1 MGVELVVYRL
11 RIGGF
16 GAGRGYTSKLKT
28 YDVDYNPYTDG
39 PDIHYRMFATMFIIL
54 AILTSYTYMYPY
66 LDSINSGLIVGF
78 DQCSLRSYQIHHDQ
92 ILCKSNSHVSMS
104 FDVETHA
111 NSYVSF
117 QQRMLVLSKDIES
130 NPGPT
135 DMEQVLIAIK
145 ASEDRVLGEIRSV
158 KSEILSIKNDIVS
171 VKNDQVK
178 TKIEVNSVKQNQ
190 VDMSSDITNLQ
201 KDNKCLSE
209 LNDQMQLDIDF
220 LHDTVDAKTVTIEK
234 LEDDIDRLEVRARS
248 DMMRIFGLPIL
259 PDESDENIGQ
269 HVVQNVLKVA
279 CPGVTWECD
288 DLKRAFRVGGE
299 AENQPP
305 VVIVRFRYDDDKSK
319 IFAGRDELRRH
330 GTCK

>member
-1 MGVELVVYRL
+1 M
-11 RIGGF
+11 
-16 GAGRGYTSKLKT
+16 
-28 YDVDYNPYTDG
+28 
-39 PDIHYRMFATMFIIL
+39 
-54 AILTSYTYMYPY
+54 
-66 LDSINSGLIVGF
+66 
-78 DQCSLRSYQIHHDQ
+78 
-92 ILCKSNSHVSMS
+92 
-104 FDVETHA
+104 
-111 NSYVSF
+111 
-117 QQRMLVLSKDIES
+117 
-130 NPGPT
+130 
-135 DMEQVLIAIK
+135 
-145 ASEDRVLGEIRSV
+145 
-158 KSEILSIKNDIVS
+158 
-171 VKNDQVK
+171 KNDQVK

-201 KDNKCLSE
+201 KDNNCLSE

-269 HVVQNVLKVA
+269 HIVQNVLKVA

-330 GTCK
+330 GIRVANDLTLRQREKLKALKDKGKIGYFYKGKLVERPKRFPEVDIASRVYRRAARRIDPVEQANENEANEVNETANELNENSDDMSVENDGDRLLTADEENNGNGL